1 MEEYVRSLCDALD
14 IPTPS
19 SSQRMIF
26 LTLPASC
33 PKKHHT
39 PFKDY
44 PSCVTSPGTPHLL
57 RTYGRRDPDMS
68 STQRTALSILFLPRK
83 HRGAAIRVRHQYVGV
98 LNKRGPMCWYRYL
111 RDIERGLQSVA
122 WIGPLGKWWEE
133 KCSFRAQL
141 PRWTVPPS
149 FFSGTDWDVEQRRKM
164 NSNISFR

>member
-68 STQRTALSILFLPRK
+68 SSQRTALSFYSFQGSTEEQPSVSGTSTLEYSTSAVQCAGTDTFETLNEVFSLWL
-83 HRGAAIRVRHQYVGV
+83 GSV
-98 LNKRGPMCWYRYL
+98 LLVNGGKRNVHFEL
-111 RDIERGLQSVA
+111 
-122 WIGPLGKWWEE
+122 
-133 KCSFRAQL
+133 SFRDGL
-141 PRWTVPPS
+141 FRHSS
-149 FFSGTDWDVEQRRKM
+149 FPERTGMLSKGGK
-164 NSNISFR
+164 